1 MAQTIKLKRSSTAG
15 AIPTHAQLALG
26 EVAINTADGR
36 MYMKDGAN
44 SIVWVNKTSEITGT
58 TPQASDGTNKPV
70 GYVWYVV

>member
-15 AIPTHAQLALG
+15 AIPSTSALALG

-44 SIVWVNKTSEITGT
+44 SIVWINKTSEITGT